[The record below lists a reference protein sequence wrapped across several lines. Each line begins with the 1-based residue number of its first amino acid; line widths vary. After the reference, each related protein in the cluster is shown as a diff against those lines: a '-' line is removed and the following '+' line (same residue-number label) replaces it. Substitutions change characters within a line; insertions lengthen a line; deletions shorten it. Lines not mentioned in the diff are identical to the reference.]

1 MNLTF
6 LVELLSLLTQLP
18 TQIEGRKYAEITFC
32 AGGFCN
38 FRGVMSWSYLWPSS
52 KWAKLWA
59 SVTETSSLTGKHHLL
74 LQLENIAVLG
84 IRLAKC
90 TGRHVLCTGHAF
102 SRHPRSSCNIDK
114 ASRLRLHFRHVHSSK
129 TGSSGSC
136 HQIHG
141 QKLEVTS
148 SMTIIQN
155 IHSTVP
161 LRNI

>member
-6 LVELLSLLTQLP
+6 LVELLSLLTQLRHKSFSA
-18 TQIEGRKYAEITFC
+18 QAAFGQL
-32 AGGFCN
+32 
-38 FRGVMSWSYLWPSS
+38 SWCHELILLWPSS
-52 KWAKLWA
+52 KWPSSKWPKLWA

-90 TGRHVLCTGHAF
+90 TGRRVLCTGHAF

-114 ASRLRLHFRHVHSSK
+114 ASRLRLHFGHVHSSK